1 MLLHNRVAV
10 VHNRVAN
17 AKKQPKE
24 HTSQDKRY
32 KEQPKAQRAEA
43 GHLGKGLSNLE
54 EDLNMEPLNPLQA
67 MKAVEANQSA
77 PEVEG
82 MVKKR
87 AAMLCGFGPSV
98 WHNRYFLLDPREGV
112 LRYWEP
118 ANNTL
123 TQCGLDGEA
132 GILHFEKSER
142 PTSAPKH
149 TFMLRHIMQV
159 ESNRRH
165 RIFQVIFCKPGKQ
178 TEAGKVLHL
187 QAATEAEFNHWLKA
201 LQPYGMRQGPTT
213 PSNRS
218 KSKKTK
224 K

>member
-1 MLLHNRVAV
+1 MNFAV

-17 AKKQPKE
+17 HQKQAKE
-24 HTSQDKRY
+24 HAHKEQPTGSQDKRN
-32 KEQPKAQRAEA
+32 KRAEA
-43 GHLGKGLSNLE
+43 GHYGKKLSNLE
-54 EDLNMEPLNPLQA
+54 EDLNMKPLNPLQA
-67 MKAVEANQSA
+67 MKAVEANLGA
-77 PEVEG
+77 PEMEG
-82 MVKKR
+82 MLKKR

-98 WHNRYFLLDPREGV
+98 WHSRHFLLDPREGV

-118 ANNTL
+118 AHNTL

-132 GILHFEKSER
+132 GILHFEKPDR
-142 PTSAPKH
+142 PTTAPKH

-165 RIFQVIFCKPGKQ
+165 RIFQVIFCKSGKEQ
-178 TEAGKVLHL
+178 KDAGKVLHL
-187 QAATEAEFNHWLKA
+187 QAATEDEFNHWVQA

-218 KSKKTK
+218 KSKKAK